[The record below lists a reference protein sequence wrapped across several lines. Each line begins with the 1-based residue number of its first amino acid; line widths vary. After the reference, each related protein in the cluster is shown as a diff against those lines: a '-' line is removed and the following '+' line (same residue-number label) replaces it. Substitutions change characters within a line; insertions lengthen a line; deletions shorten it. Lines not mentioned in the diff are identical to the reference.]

1 MSLPRKLVTAAAA
14 LVLLK
19 NLKKKKKRQTWV
31 RKWIARRDEEG
42 VHANLLQELLAGDD
56 KSYKNYLRMS
66 HDDYEHLLEKVTPKI
81 MKRDTHLRKAIT
93 PSERLTLTLRF
104 LASGKY
110 CEGE

>member
-1 MSLPRKLVTAAAA
+1 MSQSRKLAAAAA
-14 LVLLK
+14 LLVLSK
-19 NLKKKKKRQTWV
+19 NLKKKKKRQIWV

-42 VHANLLQELLAGDD
+42 VHANLLQELLVEDD

-66 HDDYEHLLEKVTPKI
+66 HEDYEYLLEKVTPKI
-81 MKRDTHLRKAIT
+81 MRRDTHLRKAIT

-110 CEGE
+110 